1 MKSFPDNKSFAFS
14 IFDDTDL
21 STADNVAPVYR
32 LLSELGM
39 RTTKSVWPLAT
50 VVEGKHGGCS
60 LQDPE
65 YLSFILHLQDLG
77 FEIAMHN
84 MRNHHCSRELV
95 QRGFAEFRRLVGQ
108 YPRAHANHSRNRE
121 NLYWGAARF
130 RFLKLLYALGTQFA
144 GERSFEGHVP
154 ESESFW
160 GDLCHDHL
168 DYVRNFVFRG
178 INLDRVNPTMPYHD
192 PAKPLVKYWFSSCD
206 GSDVESFCNLLSR
219 RNQERLERERGV
231 CIVYTHFACGF
242 VQNSAVDRRIELT
255 LRALAK
261 RNGWF
266 VPVSELLDYLRPQRQ
281 SDRIPI
287 TELASME
294 AHWACDRVA
303 IAFARAMRCRK
314 LADFNPAVRS
324 CSSALAS

>member
-130 RFLKLLYALGTQFA
+130 RFLKLLYALGARFA

-231 CIVYTHFACGF
+231 CIVYAFCVRIRPEWRCAPPDRTYFTRARTTEWLVCAGFRAFGPFAASTPERPHSRYGIGRYG
-242 VQNSAVDRRIELT
+242 ST
-255 LRALAK
+255 LGL
-261 RNGWF
+261 
-266 VPVSELLDYLRPQRQ
+266 
-281 SDRIPI
+281 
-287 TELASME
+287 
-294 AHWACDRVA
+294 
-303 IAFARAMRCRK
+303 
-314 LADFNPAVRS
+314 
-324 CSSALAS
+324 